1 MISTT
6 SKGWTVEEKENVPY
20 HRRYTMRTYTINPDR
35 TVTTNANKTTSF
47 KERLDAKYPTPKMD
61 KVDTKVINNYD
72 EHKLYK

>member
-1 MISTT
+1 
-6 SKGWTVEEKENVPY
+6 
-20 HRRYTMRTYTINPDR
+20 MRTYTINPDR

-61 KVDTKVINNYD
+61 KVDTRVINNYD